1 MPPVTQPSERD
12 TKPVNLRIRNDTRA
26 IIDRGAALLGRTRSD
41 FMIEA
46 ARVAAENA
54 ILDQTVIVTSRE
66 NYDSFLAM
74 LDRPPQSNE
83 RLRKLM
89 QTKAPWEPQ

>member
-1 MPPVTQPSERD
+1 
-12 TKPVNLRIRNDTRA
+12 
-26 IIDRGAALLGRTRSD
+26 
-41 FMIEA
+41 MIEA

-54 ILDQTVIVTSRE
+54 ILDQTVIVTSRA

-74 LDRPPQSNE
+74 LDRPPQTNE

>member
-1 MPPVTQPSERD
+1 MPTVTQPSERD